1 MTYGIRSFCL
11 VVQIIFQ
18 MLFLGVI
25 SSSAETIAYYRF
37 ENGIPGS
44 PASGVGTIL
53 DSSGH
58 GLNGTAINGPT
69 YSSDVPTHIIPQTG
83 ALNNLSLSFNGSDQR
98 VYIPDNSLFKL
109 THSLTLEAYI
119 KPFSDPTS
127 KEQIVFRGDDRIG
140 LDPYYLSLEPG
151 GKAEFFIQNAKN
163 QAAFI
168 TAALP
173 AIDQWSY
180 IAGTLNGKTGVM
192 DLYINGILSASTT
205 TNIRPLGE
213 LDKKYTPGIGIG
225 NVQSGNYNEYFNGLI
240 DEVRISNEALN
251 PSQFLDAK
259 PVPEPR
265 AMILEISGFAIFF
278 IIYRLSRNRR
288 SAIVSIT

>member
-1 MTYGIRSFCL
+1 MRYGIRSFCL
-11 VVQIIFQ
+11 VVQIIFLV
-18 MLFLGVI
+18 LFLGVI
-25 SSSAETIAYYRF
+25 SSSADTIAYYRF

-98 VYIPDNSLFKL
+98 VYIPDNNLFKL

-119 KPFSDPTS
+119 KPLSDPTA

-151 GKAEFFIQNAKN
+151 GKAEFFIQNGKN

-180 IAGTLNGKTGVM
+180 IAGTLNGTTGAM
-192 DLYINGILSASTT
+192 DLYINGILSASTI

-213 LDKKYTPGIGIG
+213 LDKKYLPGIGIG

-240 DEVRISNEALN
+240 DEVRISNVALN
-251 PSQFLDAK
+251 PSQLLDAK
-259 PVPEPR
+259 PVPEPGSI
-265 AMILEISGFAIFF
+265 ILEISGIAILFNVF
-278 IIYRLSRNRR
+278 RLRRNGRPIEI
-288 SAIVSIT
+288 STS